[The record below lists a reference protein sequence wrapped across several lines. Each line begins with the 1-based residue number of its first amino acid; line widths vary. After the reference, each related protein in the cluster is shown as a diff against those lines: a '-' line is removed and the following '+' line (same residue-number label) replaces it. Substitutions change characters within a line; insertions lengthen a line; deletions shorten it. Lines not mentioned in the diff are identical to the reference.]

1 MSESRQKI
9 MALGLV
15 LVIIGVVVSQIIW
28 MAADTRPHVFG
39 DPYLTTALRSY
50 DQFSKKGAAAVFDK
64 SFMRM
69 RLWGRPILY
78 QLAAMPLI
86 PLLGRDEDV
95 MIAWNLVF
103 YVVLMV
109 AIYRATSLIKNSG
122 TGLLAAVIVSVY
134 PPVISLLKCPRPH
147 ALLPACTALVIWA
160 MVSLLK
166 NPSRQTAWGWGAALG
181 LSAWVHPNGIFLL
194 GPLSFFFGI
203 YFLCAGACE
212 TSTAVPSLPRR
223 IALGVRS
230 TFFWKGLVPGGL
242 IAFALTALWYVPNFK
257 PLYDSLGYAERCCR
271 DGGISFFSV
280 AYSPLWYLK
289 TMPGAL
295 SNYFA
300 ALLLIALVVLVFSKN
315 RERRLLPLGFIILS
329 VLITGRPPAAFSWVY
344 FAANLPLA
352 AIATALLVTDVRD
365 WLIERTGR
373 GARIFKI
380 VGNGFLAVTIIY
392 AAFNFFVLNAPLPA
406 WANAAAGFSG
416 SPKDGT
422 CAERLNVAYCPNP
435 PLAEDWRIPEV
446 LTAMGSDPRCL
457 DRNQCAVTMV
467 SEIMAEEFHHGMLA
481 FFLIRDF
488 PRINIKLGGVVQVL
502 TETGDLVLDHT
513 LDWLVADYVV
523 YIPSYQTYLYDGA
536 VARLLEQET
545 AVPSLIYETAAVST
559 LPKGRV
565 LKLLRLKKRP
575 TRSQAAAYIS
585 RLEIPSDEKEML
597 MEWAGEKFPPD

>member
-1 MSESRQKI
+1 MCNNEAIFNFNVCFRNHMLESRKKTAVW
-9 MALGLV
+9 MLGLLI
-15 LVIIGVVVSQIIW
+15 LVVTVSQAIW
-28 MAADTRPHVFG
+28 IAVDTRPHVFG
-39 DPYLTTALRSY
+39 DPYVITTIRSY
-50 DQFSKKGAAAVFDK
+50 DQFSAKGPAAVFDK

-78 QLAAMPLI
+78 QLMAMPLI
-86 PLLGRDEDV
+86 PLLGRDEDP
-95 MIAWNLVF
+95 MIALNLLF

-109 AIYRATSLIKNSG
+109 SVYRATALIKNPG

-147 ALLPACTALVIWA
+147 ALLPACTALVVWG

-166 NPSRQTAWGWGAALG
+166 NPSRKTAWGWGAALG

-194 GPLSFFFGI
+194 GPLSFLFGI
-203 YFLCAGACE
+203 YFLCAGRCE
-212 TSTAVPSLPRR
+212 MNTAVPSLPRR

-230 TFFWKGLVPGGL
+230 TFFWKGLVPGAL
-242 IAFALTALWYVPNFK
+242 VAFGLTALWYVPNFK

-280 AYSPLWYLK
+280 SYSPLWYLK

-300 ALLLIALVVLVFSKN
+300 ALLLISLVAFLFSKN
-315 RERRLLPLGFIILS
+315 RERRLLSVGFIILA

-344 FAANLPLA
+344 FAVNLPVA
-352 AIATALLVTDVRD
+352 AIATALFVTDARD
-365 WLIERTGR
+365 WLMGKIGR
-373 GARIFKI
+373 GVRIFKI
-380 VGNGFLAVTIIY
+380 VGNGFLTVTIIY
-392 AAFNFFVLNAPLPA
+392 AAFNFYVLNAPLPA
-406 WANAAAGFSG
+406 WANAVAGFSG

-446 LTAMGSDPRCL
+446 LTVIGRDPRCL
-457 DRNQCAVTMV
+457 DRNQCTVTMV

-488 PRINIKLGGVVQVL
+488 PRINIKLSGVVLVL
-502 TETGDLVLDHT
+502 SETGDLVLDHT
-513 LDWLVADYVV
+513 LDWLSADYVA
-523 YIPSYQTYLYDGA
+523 YIPGYQAYPYDGA
-536 VARLLEQET
+536 VARLLER
-545 AVPSLIYETAAVST
+545 ETAAPSFLYEIAAVSV
-559 LPKGRV
+559 LPKGRE
-565 LKLLRLKKRP
+565 LKL
-575 TRSQAAAYIS
+575 
-585 RLEIPSDEKEML
+585 
-597 MEWAGEKFPPD
+597 